1 MERLIKGKTGPYFE
15 NDIGQLYLGDSFQLL
30 KRMVPESVDMIFAD
44 PPYFLSNDGVTC
56 RSGHLVSVNKA
67 SWDEGMDFQS
77 RHRFNRRWIRLCK
90 RCLSPNGTIWIS
102 GTMHN
107 IFSIG
112 MAMEQ
117 EGFKIINSITWQKT
131 NPPPN
136 LACRCFTHS
145 TETIIWAKKNE
156 KKAKHTFNY
165 ELMKQRNGGH
175 QMKDVWTGSRTRPQK
190 EAIWCWILSAALEL
204 PEWQLCDLDG
214 DLLESITKK
223 NILRQPLKGCQM
235 CRKNWSGSHSSSFLG
250 GMPYLMIRFR
260 TFLMERPINT
270 ARTVRMM
277 SLGINA
283 TAAYAKTAE
292 TDIEPPESAAH

>member
-1 MERLIKGKTGPYFE
+1 MERLIKGKTEPYFE
-15 NDIGQLYLGDSFQLL
+15 NDIGQLYLGDSFQFLR
-30 KRMVPESVDMIFAD
+30 KMVPESVDMIFAD

-77 RHRFNRRWIRLCK
+77 RHKFNRRWIRLCK
-90 RCLSPNGTIWIS
+90 RCLNTNGTIWIS

-112 MAMEQ
+112 MALEQ

-145 TETIIWAKKNE
+145 TETIIWAKKND

-175 QMKDVWTGSRTRPQK
+175 QMKDVWTGSRTKPSEKKEGKHPTQK
-190 EAIWCWILSAALEL
+190 
-204 PEWQLCDLDG
+204 PEYLMENIVLASTKRG
-214 DLLESITKK
+214 DLVLDPFCGSGTTGVAAVRFGRRFIGIDNEKEYIETAFRRMSNVQEELE
-223 NILRQPLKGCQM
+223 
-235 CRKNWSGSHSSSFLG
+235 W
-250 GMPYLMIRFR
+250 
-260 TFLMERPINT
+260 
-270 ARTVRMM
+270 
-277 SLGINA
+277 
-283 TAAYAKTAE
+283 
-292 TDIEPPESAAH
+292 